1 MIPTSKPL
9 GKRQFEELE
18 RVPEQGVQE
27 ASRQRPR
34 RSTKSTYMRAS
45 SQPSEASEET
55 PVPVQVPKVLSTDW
69 KVRFWS
75 LVNTGTAL

>member
-1 MIPTSKPL
+1 VCRSREYKKLP
-9 GKRQFEELE
+9 
-18 RVPEQGVQE
+18 
-27 ASRQRPR
+27 ASAHAG
-34 RSTKSTYMRAS
+34 STKSTYMRAS